1 MPDAVSLRLDDKFVA
16 ITGGAT
22 GIGAA
27 SVELF
32 AGRGATVC
40 VLDYNREEGASTV
53 DRVTSAGGKASF
65 RQLDVRSDSEVKS
78 AFAEIEN
85 EHGRLDALVC
95 CAGVIKGAY
104 SGINELAEQD
114 WDDTLDTNL
123 KGTYLTAKHGSPLL
137 IKGVNPVLLLISS
150 GAGVY
155 GGSSSYAYAASKA
168 GMHGIHF
175 NLQRE
180 LEPHGVRVH
189 VICPGSIATPLKL
202 ANIGEAAQMRG
213 EDAQAA
219 MEEAR
224 QELGEPIG
232 VARVLCFLVSEEG
245 SYVRGTVRTR

>member
-1 MPDAVSLRLDDKFVA
+1 MTDAVSWRLDDKIVA

-27 SVELF
+27 CAEQF
-32 AGRGATVC
+32 AERGAVVC
-40 VLDYNREEGASTV
+40 VLDYNREAGASTV
-53 DRVTSAGGKASF
+53 DRVTSAGGRASF
-65 RQLDVRSDSEVKS
+65 QQLDVRSGSEVES
-78 AFAEIEN
+78 AFGKIDS

-104 SGINELAEQD
+104 RGINEIAEQD
-114 WDDTLDTNL
+114 WDATLDTNL
-123 KGTYLTAKHGSPLL
+123 KGTYLTAKYGSPLL
-137 IKGVNPVLLLISS
+137 IKGRNPVLLLISS
-150 GAGVY
+150 GAGVH

-168 GMHGIHF
+168 GMHGMRF
-175 NLQRE
+175 NLESE

-202 ANIGEAAQMRG
+202 ANIGEAAQKRG

-219 MEEAR
+219 MDKAR
-224 QELGEPIG
+224 LELGEPAG

-245 SYVRGTVRTR
+245 SYVRGTIRTR